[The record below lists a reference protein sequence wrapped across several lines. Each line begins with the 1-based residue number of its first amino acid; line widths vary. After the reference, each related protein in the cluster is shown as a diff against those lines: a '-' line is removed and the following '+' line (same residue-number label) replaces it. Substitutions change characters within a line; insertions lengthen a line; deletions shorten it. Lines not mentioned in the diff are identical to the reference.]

1 MLQILERRIVRST
14 VSLSLPA
21 RGWLPAPTVHV
32 YSPSREML
40 GDHLASHQSSG
51 PPVDAQ

>member
-1 MLQILERRIVRST
+1 MLTFFDRGYCGVLQILERRIVRST

-40 GDHLASHQSSG
+40 AAMD
-51 PPVDAQ
+51 